1 MWRNI
6 ENFKDFEQKLFA
18 LAKLLRCY
26 PFLKW
31 GIFMSSFISPAA
43 IEPGIAVGVF
53 VGPSLTYTKTDV
65 FSQNFVGQC
74 KHIYSEDICRFAHF
88 Y

>member
-1 MWRNI
+1 
-6 ENFKDFEQKLFA
+6 
-18 LAKLLRCY
+18 
-26 PFLKW
+26 
-31 GIFMSSFISPAA
+31 MSSFISPAA

-65 FSQNFVGQC
+65 FSQNFVGHC